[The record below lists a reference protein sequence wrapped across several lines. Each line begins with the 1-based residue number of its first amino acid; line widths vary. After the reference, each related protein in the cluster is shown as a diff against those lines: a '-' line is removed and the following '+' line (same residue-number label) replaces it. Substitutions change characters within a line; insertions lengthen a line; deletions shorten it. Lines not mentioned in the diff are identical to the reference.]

1 MKILIL
7 ILLFMPLSLFGQKN
21 TLSIIHQPT
30 DMGLGVRYDR
40 QIKTFGVYTSI
51 SHGTYRLGE
60 YETIKNHIKAV
71 IGVSK
76 FIPSSYLD
84 NVTHYYSIGLS
95 YHKYGEKTI
104 KLSERVYNPYSVDLS
119 TGVQIGRFSIGFGM
133 DFIKR
138 EGTINCGLIF

>member
-1 MKILIL
+1 MKLIL
-7 ILLFMPLSLFGQKN
+7 ILLFMPLALFGQKN
-21 TLSIIHQPT
+21 TLSIVHQPT
-30 DMGLGVRYDR
+30 DLGFGIRYDR

-51 SHGTYRLGE
+51 SHGTYRLSE

-76 FIPSSYLD
+76 FIPSSYID

-104 KLSERVYNPYSVDLS
+104 DLPDKVYYPYSFDMS
-119 TGVQIGRFSIGFGM
+119 TGVQINKFSIGFGM

-138 EGTINCGLIF
+138 EGIINCGLVF